1 MRVTLTFSEERT
13 IVQLRF
19 FDHYRLLDVDEDA
32 TPADIRRAYAKA
44 VDGLPHR
51 WIDRFTA
58 GLAGRTADAY
68 RVAYE
73 ELSDAEKREKY
84 DQYLAQGRK
93 MIVSIL
99 H

>member
-1 MRVTLTFSEERT
+1 
-13 IVQLRF
+13 
-19 FDHYRLLDVDEDA
+19 LLEVDEDA
-32 TPADIRRAYAKA
+32 TQADIRHAYAMA

-51 WIDRFTA
+51 WIDRVIA

-73 ELSDAEKREKY
+73 ELSDAVKREKY
-84 DQYLAQGRK
+84 DQFLAQGRK
-93 MIVSIL
+93 MIISIL